1 MAKLFICQHQ
11 FCAALLLTH
20 FPSDCTFLRH
30 FYTFIFLGLRM
41 RLSQVSRNLTKLLDI
56 KSLKLLDNYAQFN
69 PSPLS
74 MKQMLEFGRTA
85 TEVESYQVING
96 NYPIHPCP
104 QIFHVFNHTI
114 FTINWPSSFNEKR
127 KYCSCSAYL
136 Y

>member
-1 MAKLFICQHQ
+1 
-11 FCAALLLTH
+11 
-20 FPSDCTFLRH
+20 
-30 FYTFIFLGLRM
+30 M

-96 NYPIHPCP
+96 NYPIHPWP
-104 QIFHVFNHTI
+104 QKLLQLKPHNFYHILAFKFQ
-114 FTINWPSSFNEKR
+114 
-127 KYCSCSAYL
+127 
-136 Y
+136 

>member
-1 MAKLFICQHQ
+1 
-11 FCAALLLTH
+11 
-20 FPSDCTFLRH
+20 
-30 FYTFIFLGLRM
+30 M

-96 NYPIHPCP
+96 NYSIHHCGQKLLQLQPHNLYHKLACK
-104 QIFHVFNHTI
+104 FH
-114 FTINWPSSFNEKR
+114 
-127 KYCSCSAYL
+127 
-136 Y
+136 

>member
-1 MAKLFICQHQ
+1 
-11 FCAALLLTH
+11 
-20 FPSDCTFLRH
+20 
-30 FYTFIFLGLRM
+30 M

-96 NYPIHPCP
+96 NYSIQPWP
-104 QIFHVFNHTI
+104 QKLPRFQPHNF
-114 FTINWPSSFNEKR
+114 
-127 KYCSCSAYL
+127 
-136 Y
+136 